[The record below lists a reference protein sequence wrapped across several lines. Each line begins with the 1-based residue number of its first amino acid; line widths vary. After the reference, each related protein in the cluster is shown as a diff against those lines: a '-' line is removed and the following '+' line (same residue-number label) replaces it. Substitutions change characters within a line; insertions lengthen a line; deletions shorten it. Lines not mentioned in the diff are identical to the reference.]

1 MNVLRRAL
9 FAYLLPILTLA
20 LYSQHTLAVWYQG
33 NAQLAVDGVDLN
45 VIRAAAIK
53 NAIADASFQHGIM
66 ITAKDISLDGLLQ
79 SSKTELRSEGKIRR
93 VEILSEEVIDDILH
107 VYVKVDIEPL
117 FDCSHDNYMR
127 ALLVTQLPVLKPV
140 QASYGAIFDLG
151 PQVSKRVEQQL
162 FSDELVAKVQLINQ
176 VFIPK
181 SVLQEPTFGYISE
194 TARHLA
200 NQYHSQFVLFGYIRD
215 ISLFE
220 QTTKGLISDDVALRR
235 NFTMQLYLFDA
246 FNNKMLVNQSY
257 HGEADWSFDATYP
270 VDTYNSLFWRSDYG
284 RVVLNTIN
292 SAVIDIS
299 NTLTCQKSLGQIIH
313 KNNQQIVI
321 NIGSEMG
328 VASGD
333 RFQLIKSEAIPGQ
346 NGDMFNI
353 LTNEDEHVLTV
364 VSVDAQTATLTSKD
378 ASLFDNSNLFDL
390 VSPLAGY

>member
-1 MNVLRRAL
+1 MWIFLPL
-9 FAYLLPILTLA
+9 FAVSLF
-20 LYSQHTLAVWYQG
+20 SQPALAVWYQG
-33 NAQLAVDGVDLN
+33 NAQLAVDGADLN

-93 VEILSEEVIDDILH
+93 VEILSEEVVDDILH

-127 ALLVTQLPVLKPV
+127 ALLVTQLPVLKPA

-181 SVLQEPTFGYISE
+181 SVLQEPTFGYISD

-220 QTTKGLISDDVALRR
+220 QTTKGLISDDVALGAISPCSCICLMPSK
-235 NFTMQLYLFDA
+235 TKCWLI
-246 FNNKMLVNQSY
+246 K
-257 HGEADWSFDATYP
+257 
-270 VDTYNSLFWRSDYG
+270 
-284 RVVLNTIN
+284 
-292 SAVIDIS
+292 VIMAKPTGILMPPTPS
-299 NTLTCQKSLGQIIH
+299 IPITAYS
-313 KNNQQIVI
+313 
-321 NIGSEMG
+321 G
-328 VASGD
+328 VA
-333 RFQLIKSEAIPGQ
+333 
-346 NGDMFNI
+346 
-353 LTNEDEHVLTV
+353 T
-364 VSVDAQTATLTSKD
+364 TA
-378 ASLFDNSNLFDL
+378 ASF
-390 VSPLAGY
+390 

>member
-1 MNVLRRAL
+1 MNALRRAL
-9 FAYLLPILTLA
+9 LAYLLPILWLGLCNQQA
-20 LYSQHTLAVWYQG
+20 LAVWYQG
-33 NAQLAVDGVDLN
+33 NAKLAVDGVDLN

-127 ALLVTQLPVLKPV
+127 SLLVTQLPVLKPA

-181 SVLQEPTFGYISE
+181 SVLQEPTLGYISQ

-200 NQYHSQFVLFGYIRD
+200 NQYH
-215 ISLFE
+215 
-220 QTTKGLISDDVALRR
+220 
-235 NFTMQLYLFDA
+235 
-246 FNNKMLVNQSY
+246 
-257 HGEADWSFDATYP
+257 
-270 VDTYNSLFWRSDYG
+270 
-284 RVVLNTIN
+284 
-292 SAVIDIS
+292 
-299 NTLTCQKSLGQIIH
+299 
-313 KNNQQIVI
+313 
-321 NIGSEMG
+321 
-328 VASGD
+328 
-333 RFQLIKSEAIPGQ
+333 
-346 NGDMFNI
+346 
-353 LTNEDEHVLTV
+353 
-364 VSVDAQTATLTSKD
+364 
-378 ASLFDNSNLFDL
+378 
-390 VSPLAGY
+390 